1 MNKEEVEKIIDY
13 VKCPQLG
20 SLDYGK
26 WGALR
31 LEQRIKINDLCL
43 SWLLINENDMK
54 NNKRIDKAI
63 EILKLCNSKCSKE
76 VIEILKGE

>member
-1 MNKEEVEKIIDY
+1 M
-13 VKCPQLG
+13 KCPQLG